1 MAMMKHLWCQANQT
15 EFSRLSKKAPAAAY
29 VHCANHCLNLTLNL
43 ACELVPIRN
52 MFSIVGEVISFFN
65 DSPKRRGEIEVT
77 LLSICNMRFVQR
89 HDSIMRFA
97 NNIQSNVSGLENIAT
112 SSNLDSRSK
121 AKAVSLLESIERSM
135 LLWHVQ
141 RSLWR

>member
-1 MAMMKHLWCQANQT
+1 MSGKSNGVQAIIK
-15 EFSRLSKKAPAAAY
+15 EKAPAAAY
-29 VHCANHCLNLTLNL
+29 VHCASHCLKLTLNH

-52 MFSIVGEVISFFN
+52 MFSAVGEVIDFFN

-77 LLSICNMRFVQR
+77 LLSICSTRFVQR
-89 HDSIMRFA
+89 HDSIIRFA
-97 NNIQSNVSGLENIAT
+97 SNFQSIVTGLKNIAT
-112 SSNLDSRSK
+112 SSSFDSRSK
-121 AKAVSLLESIERSM
+121 AKAVSLLESMERSTFL